1 MKLIRKIIQEE
12 LSKIFS
18 EDFRYRYDGSY
29 TPPENVINT
38 CKKALDIV
46 NKNDLIKKQTLLALG
61 VFTIVIIMVLNRVS
75 RIKNKK
81 DEKE

>member
-1 MKLIRKIIQEE
+1 MIDITKIQA
-12 LSKIFS
+12 
-18 EDFRYRYDGSY
+18 YDI
-29 TPPENVINT
+29 PPEIVELQNKNIE
-38 CKKALDIV
+38 LV